1 MSTLVAGI
9 DSSTQSCKVVIR
21 DAETGEL
28 VRSGQASHPNGTEVH
43 PDHWWDA
50 LREAAEKAG
59 GLGDV
64 EAVAVGGQQHGLVAL
79 DSSGEV
85 IRPALLWNDT
95 RSASAAAQLTEELE
109 GSDEEGRSV
118 SWASE
123 TGSLLV
129 PSITVTKLRWLAD
142 EEPDHA
148 AAVAAVALPHDW
160 LTWKLLGA
168 GSLDAL
174 VTDRSDASGTGY
186 FDPAGGDY
194 RRDLLAMALRRDDA
208 SDIVLPRVLG
218 PAESAGQAAAA
229 GLPSSALVGP
239 GAGDNAAAALG
250 LGMKAGDLTLS
261 IGTSAVV
268 SAVAAEPVQ
277 DPQGT
282 INGFADATGQFLPLV
297 VMLNGSRV
305 LDATAAALQVGHEE
319 LADLALK
326 AEPGAGGLTLVPYLD
341 GERVP
346 DLPEASGS
354 LWGITRDN
362 LTPENLARA
371 AVEGILCGLSRGIEA
386 LSEHGVPVQTLHL
399 VGGGA
404 RSRAVQEVAP
414 VVFGRP
420 VSVPPAGEYVADGM
434 ARQSAWVL
442 AGTDSPP
449 QWSEQEPARHVEGEH
464 HEHIRQTY
472 DARAAVVA
480 SAW

>member
-1 MSTLVAGI
+1 MSSLVAGI

-21 DAETGEL
+21 EAETGAL
-28 VRSGQASHPNGTEVH
+28 VRSGQASHPHGTEVH

-50 LREAAEKAG
+50 LLEAADKAG

-79 DSSGEV
+79 DSAGEV

-95 RSASAAAQLTEELE
+95 RSAKAAAQLTEELQ
-109 GSDEEGRSV
+109 GSDEGAAL

-129 PSITVTKLRWLAD
+129 PSITVTKLRWLVD
-142 EEPDHA
+142 NEPDHA
-148 AAVAAVALPHDW
+148 SAIAGVCLPHDW
-160 LTWKLLGA
+160 LTWRLLGA
-168 GSLDAL
+168 PGLDAL

-186 FDPAGGDY
+186 FDPGGNRY
-194 RRDLLAMALRRDDA
+194 RRDLLAMALRRDDVE
-208 SDIVLPRVLG
+208 DIVLPRVLG
-218 PAESAGQAAAA
+218 PRESAGQAKEA
-229 GLPSSALVGP
+229 GLPSSAVVGP

-250 LGMKAGDLTLS
+250 LGMGAGDLTIS

-277 DPQGT
+277 DSGGT

-305 LDATAAALQVGHEE
+305 LDATAAALGVDHEE
-319 LADLALK
+319 LADLALE
-326 AEPGAGGLTLVPYLD
+326 ADAGAGGLTLVPYLD

-346 DLPEASGS
+346 DMPEATGS
-354 LWGITRDN
+354 LLGITRDN

-371 AVEGILCGLSRGIEA
+371 AVEGILCGLSRGMDA
-386 LSEHGVPVQTLHL
+386 LSEHGVPVETVHL
-399 VGGGA
+399 IGGGA

-414 VVFGRP
+414 VVFGRS
-420 VSVPPAGEYVADGM
+420 VLVPPAGEYVADGM

-442 AGTDSPP
+442 AGTDDLPS
-449 QWSEQEPARHVEGEH
+449 WSEQEQGRQVSGDHR
-464 HEHIRQTY
+464 EHIRETY
-472 DARAAVVA
+472 DARADLVA
-480 SAW
+480 PRP